1 MDVNEN
7 KLEYFVQEV
16 QRVRRE
22 ANVQVEN
29 EPINDMMKV
38 YKSGSS
44 GKEVGSMARVLWK
57 SCTEECDA

>member
-1 MDVNEN
+1 M
-7 KLEYFVQEV
+7 
-16 QRVRRE
+16 RRE

-29 EPINDMMKV
+29 EPINDTMKV

>member
-1 MDVNEN
+1 M
-7 KLEYFVQEV
+7 
-16 QRVRRE
+16 RRE

-29 EPINDMMKV
+29 EPISDMMKV

-44 GKEVGSMARVLWK
+44 GKEVGSMARALWK

>member
-7 KLEYFVQEV
+7 KLECFVQEV

-22 ANVQVEN
+22 ANVQAEN

-44 GKEVGSMARVLWK
+44 GKEVGSIGQGAVEKLHRGM
-57 SCTEECDA
+57 